1 MSSFLHYQLNQ
12 LNLVDFQ
19 EDIIAAKK
27 AAEVAK
33 QKLREEDT
41 TAAKEKEREE
51 DILAAR
57 EKHKEKYINFAK
69 QKAKE
74 ENITVAKEKAKGW
87 NTNDVKEGNKGLLST
102 KEIAVVAGKEKSKD
116 EATVVADKEAVKVTE
131 EKAKKCREKHFATKV
146 EDFDFETVEIVLE
159 HDMKLL
165 PGLGLFDKARDSV
178 TGEGE
183 GGHIKPPKTLPT
195 AGDFLD
201 ANKDQSAIEH
211 MQEAQEAA
219 GHKDQ
224 SAVEH
229 MHEAAGHKDQSADKK
244 EGEDDDSDAKKGDDK
259 KNKNLKVDLANRNE
273 HSILK
278 DESVSA
284 NFKNTTA
291 DESPFNAFTKGE
303 ARSLFN
309 KLSGKMKNHL
319 NNKITELDEATH
331 IKFGTHLFKFGIHL
345 LKFGIHL
352 FEYWIHL
359 LEYWTHLFKFG
370 HTFEQLYQKF
380 KLKNYS

>member
-1 MSSFLHYQLNQ
+1 
-12 LNLVDFQ
+12 
-19 EDIIAAKK
+19 
-27 AAEVAK
+27 
-33 QKLREEDT
+33 
-41 TAAKEKEREE
+41 
-51 DILAAR
+51 
-57 EKHKEKYINFAK
+57 
-69 QKAKE
+69 
-74 ENITVAKEKAKGW
+74 
-87 NTNDVKEGNKGLLST
+87 
-102 KEIAVVAGKEKSKD
+102 
-116 EATVVADKEAVKVTE
+116 
-131 EKAKKCREKHFATKV
+131 
-146 EDFDFETVEIVLE
+146 
-159 HDMKLL
+159 MKLL
-165 PGLGLFDKARDSV
+165 PGLGLFGKARDLV

-183 GGHIKPPKTLPT
+183 GGHIKPPKTLST

-319 NNKITELDEATH
+319 NIKITELDEATH
-331 IKFGTHLFKFGIHL
+331 IKEKNDSLAKILKLDISQNMVEMKPFDLERLNENLTKKEITVSNNDELEVATICHGHFEPGGNNSGLYLRLGPVKSGQINQTVRSVGIRSWSWSLGSRKVKSKQANMNNQGDGHLPRKEGLIYL
-345 LKFGIHL
+345 AASAALCI
-352 FEYWIHL
+352 I
-359 LEYWTHLFKFG
+359 
-370 HTFEQLYQKF
+370 
-380 KLKNYS
+380 